1 MKYFIFISG
10 FIGALLL
17 YLLSSASAN
26 TDLFSHNYYSLLAL
40 AGLLALCLSALVGY
54 QLWQLR
60 EKIKAKV
67 FGAKLTLRLAL
78 FFSLIAILPGLL
90 VYAVSVQF
98 LGKSIESWFDVRVEK
113 ALEGGLNLGRNSL
126 ENGLQELSKKG
137 KFIALLLAEQPPK
150 RRQDTLKRLISEGT
164 IQEAALY
171 DLEGKQHFTVTTNNS
186 LAEVPDVNILS
197 EALRLDLFDV
207 IDTLRDNTLAL
218 KVLVPVIPRAENIS
232 KIRRDILILQLIQPV
247 PKQLA
252 IDTETVQSVYRD
264 YQELSL
270 SRLGL
275 KRLYEITLTL
285 SLLIVLLSAVS
296 AAFFLSARLSSPLA
310 ALAEGTRAV
319 AQGDFSGNYPVQS
332 HDELG
337 ALTGLFNQMISQ
349 LSDAQK
355 LSESQQR
362 QVNKSKI
369 YLESVL
375 THLSSGVLVVDE
387 RFCLRS
393 ANTSAEHI
401 LGASLMNLRG
411 VPLTELSVQY
421 KLLRPFTESVLQE
434 FAQSSENEWQRQIER
449 VSKNGNQ
456 ILLLRGTRLS
466 SSEET
471 GYVVVFDDITH
482 LLQAERQAAWGEV
495 ARRLAHEI
503 KNPLTPIQ
511 LSAERLQY
519 KLSEKLDQD
528 DARLLQRATQTIVS
542 QVAAMKKMVLEFAD
556 YARAPAVQ
564 LTQLDMH
571 QLLNEVMGLY
581 EANSSPILLQ
591 LNARN
596 ARING
601 DATRLR
607 QVVHN
612 LLHNAHD
619 ALKNIE
625 DPQIILNTENVKNTI
640 KLNVLDN
647 GSGFPEHLMI
657 RVFEP
662 YMTTK
667 SKGTGLG
674 LPIVK
679 KIVEEHGG
687 SIMIENRVSGG
698 TCVSIEFPLVEQEE
712 VAG

>member
-1 MKYFIFISG
+1 VKYLILISG
-10 FIGALLL
+10 LVGALLL

-26 TDLFSHNYYSLLAL
+26 TDLFSRNYYTLLAL

-60 EKIKAKV
+60 RKIKEQV

-113 ALEGGLNLGRNSL
+113 ALEGGLNLGRSSL
-126 ENGLQELSKKG
+126 ENGLQDLAKKG
-137 KFIALLLAEQPPK
+137 KFIALLLAEQPGD
-150 RRQDTLKRLISEGT
+150 RHAGTLHRLIDEGT
-164 IQEAALY
+164 AQEVTLLNMKGKILAL
-171 DLEGKQHFTVTTNNS
+171 VTSNNS
-186 LAEVPDVNILS
+186 LPDLPDVKM
-197 EALRLDLFDV
+197 LRLALKQGQFNV
-207 IDTLRDNTLAL
+207 VDTLPDNTLVL
-218 KVLVPVIPRAENIS
+218 RVLVPVNSVSPSSEMR
-232 KIRRDILILQLIQPV
+232 ILQLIQPV
-247 PKQLA
+247 SNQLA
-252 IDTETVQSVYRD
+252 ADTETVQSVYRD

-275 KRLYEITLTL
+275 KRLYSITLTL

-319 AQGDFSGNYPVQS
+319 AQGNFSGNYPVQS
-332 HDELG
+332 RDELG
-337 ALTGLFNQMISQ
+337 SLTGLFNQMTSQ

-355 LSESQQR
+355 LSEHQQR
-362 QVNKSKI
+362 LVNKSKA

-375 THLSSGVLVVDE
+375 THLSSGVMVVDE
-387 RFCLRS
+387 QFRLRS
-393 ANTSAEHI
+393 ANTSAEQI
-401 LGASLMNLRG
+401 LGVSLLDFHGMAL
-411 VPLTELSVQY
+411 VTLSVQY
-421 KLLRPFTESVLQE
+421 KLLRPFTEAVLQG
-434 FAQSSENEWQRQIER
+434 FAESAENEWQHQIER
-449 VSKNGNQ
+449 MSKNGNQ
-456 ILLLRGTRLS
+456 MLLLRGTRLS
-466 SSEET
+466 TIEET

-519 KLSEKLDQD
+519 KLHEKLGAE
-528 DARLLQRATQTIVS
+528 DAQLLQRATQTIVS
-542 QVAAMKKMVLEFAD
+542 QVAAMKKMVMEFAD

-564 LTQLDMH
+564 LTALDMH

-581 EANSSPILLQ
+581 EANSSPIILQ
-591 LNARN
+591 LNAAH

-607 QVVHN
+607 QVIHN

-619 ALKNIE
+619 ALKNVV
-625 DPQIILNTENVKNTI
+625 DPQIILRTENMQNTL
-640 KLNVLDN
+640 KLSVRDN
-647 GSGFPEHLMI
+647 GSGFPEHI
-657 RVFEP
+657 IARVFEP

-667 SKGTGLG
+667 DKGTGLG

-687 SIMIENRVSGG
+687 SITIENTDTGG
-698 TCVSIEFPLVEQEE
+698 SCISIVFPLITEEE
-712 VAG
+712 VVG

>member
-1 MKYFIFISG
+1 M
-10 FIGALLL
+10 L

-26 TDLFSHNYYSLLAL
+26 TDLFSRNYYTLLAL

-60 EKIKAKV
+60 EKIKSKV

-113 ALEGGLNLGRNSL
+113 ALEGGLNLGRSSL
-126 ENGLQELSKKG
+126 ENGLQELTKQG
-137 KFIALLLAEQPPK
+137 KFIALLLADQPVK
-150 RRQDTLKRLISEGT
+150 RHVATLRRLIDQEVSQEIALFDMKGQTLAFISSNHAQPHAPDVKMLQQAFKQGQFNSLDTLL
-164 IQEAALY
+164 
-171 DLEGKQHFTVTTNNS
+171 
-186 LAEVPDVNILS
+186 
-197 EALRLDLFDV
+197 
-207 IDTLRDNTLAL
+207 DNTLVL
-218 KVLVPVIPRAENIS
+218 RVLVPIKSQNS
-232 KIRRDILILQLIQPV
+232 SNSIRILQLVQPV
-247 PKQLA
+247 SNQLA
-252 IDTETVQSVYRD
+252 VDTETVQSVYRD

-270 SRLGL
+270 SRIGL
-275 KRLYEITLTL
+275 KRLYGITLTL

-296 AAFFLSARLSSPLA
+296 AAFFLSGRLSAPLA

-332 HDELG
+332 RDELG
-337 ALTGLFNQMISQ
+337 ALTGLFNQMTAQ

-355 LSESQQR
+355 LSERQQ
-362 QVNKSKI
+362 QLVNKSKA

-387 RFCLRS
+387 QFRLRS
-393 ANTSAEHI
+393 ANTSAEQI
-401 LGASLMNLRG
+401 LGVSLLDMSG
-411 VPLTELSVQY
+411 VPLIALGAQY
-421 KLLRPFTESVLQE
+421 KLLRPFTEAVLNA
-434 FAQSSENEWQRQIER
+434 FSASNENEWQRQIER
-449 VSKNGNQ
+449 MSKNGNQ
-456 ILLLRGTRLS
+456 MLLLRGTRLS
-466 SSEET
+466 SIEET

-519 KLSEKLDQD
+519 KLNQKLGVE
-528 DARLLQRATQTIVS
+528 DAKLLQRATQTIVS
-542 QVAAMKKMVLEFAD
+542 QVAAMKKMVMEFAD

-564 LTQLDMH
+564 MAALDMH
-571 QLLNEVMGLY
+571 HLLNEVLGLY
-581 EANSSPILLQ
+581 EANSSPITLQ
-591 LNARN
+591 LNAVLP
-596 ARING
+596 RING

-607 QVVHN
+607 QVIHN

-619 ALKNIE
+619 ALKNVE
-625 DPQIILNTENVKNTI
+625 HPQIVLRTENIQNGIQLTVQ
-640 KLNVLDN
+640 DN
-647 GSGFPEHLMI
+647 GTGFPEHLRS

-667 SKGTGLG
+667 AKGTGLG

-687 SIMIENRVSGG
+687 SISIENRATGG
-698 TCVSIEFPLVEQEE
+698 TSINIKFPVLAVTEEE
-712 VAG
+712 VVG

>member
-1 MKYFIFISG
+1 MKYLIFISG
-10 FIGALLL
+10 LIGALLL

-26 TDLFSHNYYSLLAL
+26 TDLFSQNYYTLLAL
-40 AGLLALCLSALVGY
+40 AGLLALSLSALVGY
-54 QLWQLR
+54 QLWHLR
-60 EKIKAKV
+60 EKIKAEI

-113 ALEGGLNLGRNSL
+113 ALEGGLNLGRSSL
-126 ENGLQELSKKG
+126 ENDLQDLAKKG
-137 KFIALLLAEQPPK
+137 KFIALLLAEQPAEK
-150 RRQDTLKRLISEGT
+150 HAGTLHRLIDEGAA
-164 IQEAALY
+164 QEVVLFSQK
-171 DLEGKQHFTVTTNNS
+171 GKLLARVANS
-186 LAEVPDVNILS
+186 KAIPDVPDLK
-197 EALRLDLFDV
+197 ALRLALRQGQFNV
-207 IDTLRDNTLAL
+207 VDTLPDNTLVL
-218 KVLVPVIPRAENIS
+218 RVLVAVNTGSETDETR
-232 KIRRDILILQLIQPV
+232 ILQLVQPV
-247 PKQLA
+247 SRQLA
-252 IDTETVQSVYRD
+252 ADTETVQSVYRD

-275 KRLYEITLTL
+275 KRLYGITLTL

-296 AAFFLSARLSSPLA
+296 AAFFLSARLSAPLA

-319 AQGDFSGNYPVQS
+319 AQGDFSGNYPIQS
-332 HDELG
+332 RDELG
-337 ALTGLFNQMISQ
+337 ALTGLFNQMTSQ

-355 LSESQQR
+355 LSERQQR
-362 QVNKSKI
+362 LVNKSKV

-387 RFCLRS
+387 QFRLRS
-393 ANTSAEHI
+393 ANTSAEQI
-401 LGASLMNLRG
+401 LGVSLLELRG
-411 VPLTELSVQY
+411 VPLLTLSMQY
-421 KLLRPFTESVLQE
+421 KLLRPFTEAVIKA
-434 FAQSSENEWQRQIER
+434 FAESSENEWQRQIER
-449 VSKNGNQ
+449 MSKNGNQ
-456 ILLLRGTRLS
+456 MLLLRGTTLTT
-466 SSEET
+466 SEET

-519 KLSEKLDQD
+519 KLSEKLSGD

-542 QVAAMKKMVLEFAD
+542 QVAAMKKMVMEFAD

-564 LTQLDMH
+564 LMALDVH

-581 EANSSPILLQ
+581 EANSSPIALQ
-591 LNARN
+591 LNA
-596 ARING
+596 AHSRISG

-607 QVVHN
+607 QVIHN

-619 ALKNIE
+619 ALINI
-625 DPQIILNTENVKNTI
+625 DNPQIKLCTENVQHAL
-640 KLNVLDN
+640 KLSVLDN
-647 GSGFPEHLMI
+647 GSGFPEHMVA
-657 RVFEP
+657 RAFEP
-662 YMTTK
+662 YMTSK
-667 SKGTGLG
+667 DKGTGLG

-687 SIMIENRVSGG
+687 SIMIENRKTGG
-698 TCVSIEFPLVEQEE
+698 TCISIVFPLLAEEE
-712 VAG
+712 VVE

>member
-1 MKYFIFISG
+1 MKYVIFMSG
-10 FIGALLL
+10 LIGALLL

-26 TDLFSHNYYSLLAL
+26 TDLFSRNYYSLLAL
-40 AGLLALCLSALVGY
+40 AGLLALSLSALVIY
-54 QLWQLR
+54 QLWHLR
-60 EKIKAKV
+60 EKIKAQV

-78 FFSLIAILPGLL
+78 FFSLIAILPGIL

-113 ALEGGLNLGRNSL
+113 ALEGGLNLGRSSL
-126 ENGLQELSKKG
+126 ENGLQDLAKKG
-137 KFIALLLAEQPPK
+137 KFIALLLAEQPVE
-150 RRQDTLKRLISEGT
+150 RHGETLKRLIEEGT
-164 IQEAALY
+164 AQEAALLSTKGNILAFVSRGNAMP
-171 DLEGKQHFTVTTNNS
+171 DL
-186 LAEVPDVNILS
+186 PDVYT
-197 EALRLDLFDV
+197 LRQTLKENQFNV
-207 IDTLRDNTLAL
+207 IDTRPDNTLVL
-218 KVLVPVIPRAENIS
+218 KVLVPVGQSDQNNE
-232 KIRRDILILQLIQPV
+232 IRILQLIQPV
-247 PKQLA
+247 PRQLA

-275 KRLYEITLTL
+275 KRLYGITLTL

-332 HDELG
+332 QDELG

-355 LSESQQR
+355 LSELQQR
-362 QVNKSKI
+362 QVNKSKV

-387 RFCLRS
+387 HFCLRS
-393 ANTSAEHI
+393 GNTSAEHI
-401 LGASLMNLRG
+401 LGASLMSLKG
-411 VPLTELSVQY
+411 VPLAELSTHY
-421 KLLRPFTESVLQE
+421 KLLRPFTDSILQAFAEST
-434 FAQSSENEWQRQIER
+434 ENEWQRQIER
-449 VSKNGNQ
+449 ISKNGNQ

-466 SSEET
+466 SIEET
-471 GYVVVFDDITH
+471 GHVVVFDDITH

-519 KLSEKLDQD
+519 KLSEKLNVE
-528 DARLLQRATQTIVS
+528 DAKLLQRATQTIVS
-542 QVAAMKKMVLEFAD
+542 QVAAMKKMVMEFAD

-564 LTQLDMH
+564 LTALDMH
-571 QLLNEVMGLY
+571 QLLHEVMGLY
-581 EANSSPILLQ
+581 EANSSPIVLQ
-591 LNARN
+591 LLATHPK
-596 ARING
+596 ING

-607 QVVHN
+607 QVIHN

-619 ALKNIE
+619 ALKNVVN
-625 DPQIILNTENVKNTI
+625 PQIILRTENFQNSI
-640 KLNVLDN
+640 KLCVLDN
-647 GSGFPEHLMI
+647 GSGFPEHLMA

-667 SKGTGLG
+667 TKGTGLG

-687 SIMIENRVSGG
+687 SITIENRAAGG
-698 TCVSIEFPLVEQEE
+698 TSISINFPLLAEEE
-712 VAG
+712 VIG

>member
-1 MKYFIFISG
+1 MKYIIFISG

-26 TDLFSHNYYSLLAL
+26 TDLFSRNYYTLLAL
-40 AGLLALCLSALVGY
+40 AGLLALSLSALVGY
-54 QLWQLR
+54 QLWHLR
-60 EKIKAKV
+60 EKIKAQI

-113 ALEGGLNLGRNSL
+113 ALEGGLNLGRTSL
-126 ENGLQELSKKG
+126 ENDLQDLSKKA
-137 KFIALLLAEQPPK
+137 KFIALLLAEQSPERHEGTL
-150 RRQDTLKRLISEGT
+150 RRLIDEGAAQEVALFNQKGKLLTRVASRKSILEIPDIKTLRIALKHGQFNVVDTL
-164 IQEAALY
+164 
-171 DLEGKQHFTVTTNNS
+171 
-186 LAEVPDVNILS
+186 P
-197 EALRLDLFDV
+197 
-207 IDTLRDNTLAL
+207 DNTLVL
-218 KVLVPVIPRAENIS
+218 KVLVTVNSNPETEETR
-232 KIRRDILILQLIQPV
+232 ILYLVQPV
-247 PKQLA
+247 SSQLA
-252 IDTETVQSVYRD
+252 ADTETVQAVYRD

-275 KRLYEITLTL
+275 KRLYSITLTL

-332 HDELG
+332 SDELG
-337 ALTGLFNQMISQ
+337 ALTGLFNQMTAQ
-349 LSDAQK
+349 LLDAKK
-355 LSESQQR
+355 LSERQQR
-362 QVNKSKI
+362 LVNKSKV

-387 RFCLRS
+387 QYRLRS

-401 LGASLMNLRG
+401 LGVSLLELRG
-411 VPLTELSVQY
+411 VPLLTLSTQY
-421 KLLRPFTESVLQE
+421 KLLRPFTEAVIKAFTEST
-434 FAQSSENEWQRQIER
+434 ENEWQRQIER
-449 VSKNGNQ
+449 MSKNGNQ
-456 ILLLRGTRLS
+456 MLLLRGTKLTS
-466 SSEET
+466 IEET

-482 LLQAERQAAWGEV
+482 LLQAERHAAWGEV

-519 KLSEKLDQD
+519 KLSEKLGAE
-528 DARLLQRATQTIVS
+528 DAKLLQRATQTIVS
-542 QVAAMKKMVLEFAD
+542 QVAAMKKMVMEFAD

-564 LTQLDMH
+564 LTSLDMH

-581 EANSSPILLQ
+581 EANSSPITLQ
-591 LNARN
+591 LNAVQP
-596 ARING
+596 RING

-607 QVVHN
+607 QVIHN

-619 ALKNIE
+619 ALKNID
-625 DPQIILNTENVKNTI
+625 DPQIILRTENIQNSI
-640 KLNVLDN
+640 KLSVLDN
-647 GSGFPEHLMI
+647 GSGFPEHMVA
-657 RVFEP
+657 RAFEP
-662 YMTTK
+662 YMTSK
-667 SKGTGLG
+667 DKGTGLG

-687 SIMIENRVSGG
+687 SIIIENRATGG
-698 TCVSIEFPLVEQEE
+698 TCISIVFPLLVEEE
-712 VAG
+712 VVMQ